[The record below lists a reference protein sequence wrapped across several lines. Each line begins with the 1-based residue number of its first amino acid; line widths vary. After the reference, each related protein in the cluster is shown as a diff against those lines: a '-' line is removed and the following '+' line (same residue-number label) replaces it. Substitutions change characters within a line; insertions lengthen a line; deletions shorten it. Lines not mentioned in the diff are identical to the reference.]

1 MLAVDIETAPT
12 FAAPRQAEKF
22 IAAMQ
27 RIAATRTP
35 GTPVRV
41 YLSAPP
47 QLTDDLPR
55 WQRRTAQVRE
65 QLPAGIEMLSYT
77 DVIAQGLKIP
87 DDWAALTATLDGLV
101 LLPLRKGSRHSHV
114 YRTGPQ
120 ARNELR
126 SLVAGKP
133 TFIHAYEQGLVPI
146 IDCYTRRRGSRQDQL
161 AITVPKRWDR
171 NSQTLKAALRALV
184 PEPSD
189 VGALQAAPTPHLAAV
204 FKQPA

>member
-12 FAAPRQAEKF
+12 FAAPRQAQKF

-35 GTPVRV
+35 GTPVRI

-47 QLTDDLPR
+47 KLTDDLPR
-55 WQRRTAQVRE
+55 WERRTAQVRE
-65 QLPAGIEMLSYT
+65 QLPAGVEMLSYA
-77 DVIAQGLKIP
+77 DVAAQGLTFP
-87 DDWAALTATLDGLV
+87 DDWAALAETLDGLV

-126 SLVAGKP
+126 SLVATKP
-133 TFIHAYEQGLVPI
+133 TFVHAYEQGLVPI
-146 IDCYTRRRGSRQDQL
+146 IDCYTRRRGTRQDQL
-161 AITVPKRWDR
+161 AITVPKRWDHD
-171 NSQTLKAALRALV
+171 SQTLRAALRALAPGSAGV
-184 PEPSD
+184 RSPK
-189 VGALQAAPTPHLAAV
+189 AAPAPHLAAV